1 MRERE
6 RGGGSRVINLFDDDD
21 RLVDGGGEKILE
33 KFVVFVV
40 FTISHLSFDDD
51 DDGKMHLAA
60 DDDRFS
66 MKKNLDINP
75 II

>member
-1 MRERE
+1 M
-6 RGGGSRVINLFDDDD
+6 INLFDDD

-33 KFVVFVV
+33 KFVVF
-40 FTISHLSFDDD
+40 TISHLSFDDDDD

-66 MKKNLDINP
+66 MKKKS
-75 II
+75 